1 MSAAAPRRRR
11 PLTPRQRQVAPV
23 GGRYLDR
30 PPLAMAHR
38 GGAGY
43 APNAGNENTI
53 RAFANAV
60 ELGYDYIETDVRA
73 SADGEAFCFHDD
85 DLVRVVGQ
93 ERLFGELSGEQIRSL
108 RTVGGESIPSLAEV
122 LEAFPDTRFNIDVK
136 TDDVLEPMLGVLD
149 EFEAYHRVLIGSFSS
164 TRLNLARRERPHL
177 ATSTSP
183 RESMGIGYGV
193 GPAATRAARS
203 GALCLQVPIRYRG
216 RRVLTPR
223 TVRAAKRQ
231 NLQVHAWTIDEAPA
245 MHSLLDLGVDAI
257 ITDRPEVL
265 KDVLIARGQWR
276 GTHSS
281 RKQEPSATD

>member
-1 MSAAAPRRRR
+1 MSTSTPCAPWPR
-11 PLTPRQRQVAPV
+11 PGWRSRERGRPAPSSSVDSPPEAGCPGRWAVPGPPTAGDGPPGRCRVCAECRQREHDQ
-23 GGRYLDR
+23 GFRQ
-30 PPLAMAHR
+30 R
-38 GGAGY
+38 GGTGL
-43 APNAGNENTI
+43 
-53 RAFANAV
+53 RH
-60 ELGYDYIETDVRA
+60 LETDVRA

-108 RTVGGESIPSLAEV
+108 RTLGGESIPSLAEV

-149 EFEAYHRVLIGSFSS
+149 EFQAYHRVLIGSFSS
-164 TRLNLARRERPHL
+164 TRLNLVRRERPHL

-231 NLQVHAWTIDEAPA
+231 KPA
-245 MHSLLDLGVDAI
+245 GTRLD
-257 ITDRPEVL
+257 DR
-265 KDVLIARGQWR
+265 
-276 GTHSS
+276 
-281 RKQEPSATD
+281 